1 MNKDVIYIDVDDDIT
16 AIIGKVKAASS
27 KIVALVP
34 PKRTGVLQSAVNL
47 RLLNRAA
54 SQGGKHL
61 VLISGNA
68 ALVALA
74 AAAKI
79 PVAKNL
85 QSKPELVVSNPVEDV
100 SDDEDIID
108 GSQLPVGDHARTAD
122 AGAAALIGTNPAI
135 DEAVRENAAEEAV
148 RPIRKAAV
156 PVKKSGIKVPNFDKF
171 RKKVFLIIGGGVAL
185 IAFLVWAIV
194 FAPHATVIISARTT
208 TSAVNAQVTLDPS
221 LTTSLQDG
229 TLKSITK
236 QLKKD
241 QSVDFTAT
249 GSKNVG
255 AKATGAVKFSTTSP
269 SGASIP
275 AGTVLTVSGFNFT
288 LDSAVAV
295 PGATLSFSCGGICPG
310 TASGSITAA
319 EGGTKYNGASG
330 SVSGAPSGV
339 TASTNGSTSG
349 GTDKTATVVTQSDVA
364 QATTQLQQQNG
375 DDMKKQ
381 LTAQF
386 DSNYIV
392 IDQSFKTDQGQP
404 SSSPAIDAEAPDGK
418 AKLTSTTT
426 YSLSAVAKSDIKQFL
441 DAYFAAKLN
450 GKSDQYVYDD
460 GANATTFANLSVG
473 NKGVLS
479 ANLVTNGKI
488 GPKIDDTTVKN
499 AAAGKRYGEIQ
510 AALEGIQG
518 VDNVDVKFSPFWVN
532 TAPKD
537 TKKIGVEF
545 KLDDAK

>member
-61 VLISGNA
+61 VLISSNA
-68 ALVALA
+68 ALSALA

-85 QSKPELVVSNPVEDV
+85 QSKPELVVSAPVDEGDE
-100 SDDEDIID
+100 EDIID

-122 AGAAALIGTNPAI
+122 AGAAALVGTNAAI
-135 DEAVRENAAEEAV
+135 DEAVRDNAAEEAA
-148 RPIRKAAV
+148 RPVRKAAV
-156 PVKKSGIKVPNFDKF
+156 PIKKSGIKVPNFDKF
-171 RKKVFLIIGGGVAL
+171 RKKVFLIIGGAIAL
-185 IAFLVWAIV
+185 IVFLVWAIA

-229 TLKSITK
+229 TIKSVTK
-236 QLKKD
+236 QMKKD

-255 AKATGAVKFSTTSP
+255 DKATGAIKFSTTSP

-275 AGTVLTVSGFNFT
+275 AGTVFTVSGLNFT
-288 LDSAVAV
+288 LDTTVAV

-310 TASGSITAA
+310 TASGSIAA
-319 EGGTKYNGASG
+319 AAGGTKYNGASG
-330 SVSGAPSGV
+330 AASGAPSGV
-339 TASTNGSTSG
+339 TASVNNPTSG
-349 GTDKTATVVTQSDVA
+349 GTDKTATVVTQSDVT
-364 QATTQLQQQNG
+364 QATGQLQQQNG

-381 LTAQF
+381 LAAQF

-404 SSSPAIDAEAPDGK
+404 SSSPAIDGEAPDGK
-418 AKLTSTTT
+418 AKLTSSTT

-460 GANATTFANLSVG
+460 GANGVTFANVTVG
-473 NKGVLS
+473 NKGIFS

-518 VDNVDVKFSPFWVN
+518 VNSVDVKFSPFWVN

-537 TKKIGVEF
+537 IKKIGVEF